1 MCEVCFYLS
10 SSPPSYF
17 FFRFPLIFDARFRS
31 VARRMEL
38 RHANYFAEPT
48 HFLFSTTKQLG
59 PEDNPGSG
67 AANGL

>member
-1 MCEVCFYLS
+1 MPVSDLS
-10 SSPPSYF
+10 QDG
-17 FFRFPLIFDARFRS
+17 L
-31 VARRMEL
+31 EL